1 MADIKDSAV
10 HGSLRLRGEDIPT
23 VTMHLPVAKL
33 KFYEDNPRIY
43 SLIRQENEAPTQQ
56 EIFTKLFELDHVRAL
71 VRDIEVNGGLIDPVI
86 VRGGDYVVLEGN
98 SRLAAY
104 RHMAKDARWGL
115 IKCTILPADIDER
128 LVYALL
134 AQYHVKGK
142 KDWAPYEK
150 AGFIFRRRHQPNVDL
165 QMVANEMAVTREEAK
180 HLICVY
186 QFMIDHGDT
195 DREHWSYYDEFIK
208 SRKIK
213 KAREDQIGLDEFIVE
228 EVKAGRIGKAADL
241 RDKLP
246 LICGSP
252 RSLKRYLEGKC
263 DFDEAYEHAVELG
276 GDSEA
281 LQKLIRFRRWLVDVD
296 TETALTR
303 VPKSVR
309 DKLHYELKEISKK
322 SKKLETLLDGM
333 KAKPQ

>member
-1 MADIKDSAV
+1 MADTNDGAV

-23 VTMHLPVAKL
+23 ITMQLPVSKL
-33 KFYEDNPRIY
+33 QFYADNPRIY
-43 SLIRQENEAPTQQ
+43 SLIRQEEDAPSQQ
-56 EIFTKLFELDHVRAL
+56 EIFKKLFELDHVRAL
-71 VRDIEVNGGLIDPVI
+71 VKDIEANGGLIDPVI
-86 VRGGDYVVLEGN
+86 VRGGDFVVLEGN

-104 RHMAKDARWGL
+104 RHLAKDARWGL
-115 IKCTILPADIDER
+115 IKCTILPSDIDER

-165 QMVANEMAVTREEAK
+165 QMVAHEMAVTREEAK
-180 HLICVY
+180 HLIGVY
-186 QFMIDHGDT
+186 QFMIDHQDT
-195 DREHWSYYDEFIK
+195 DREHWSYYDEFFK

-213 KAREDQIGLDEFIVE
+213 KAREDHAGLDEFVVE

-246 LICGSP
+246 LICQSP

-263 DFDEAYEHAVELG
+263 DFDEAHEHAVELG
-276 GDSEA
+276 GDSES
-281 LQKLIRFRRWLVDVD
+281 LQKLVRFRRWLVDTD
-296 TETALTR
+296 TETGMVRA
-303 VPKSVR
+303 PKSVR
-309 DKLHYELKEISKK
+309 DKLHYELKEIGKK
-322 SKKLETLLDGM
+322 AKKLETLLDSI
-333 KAKPQ
+333 KAKAQ